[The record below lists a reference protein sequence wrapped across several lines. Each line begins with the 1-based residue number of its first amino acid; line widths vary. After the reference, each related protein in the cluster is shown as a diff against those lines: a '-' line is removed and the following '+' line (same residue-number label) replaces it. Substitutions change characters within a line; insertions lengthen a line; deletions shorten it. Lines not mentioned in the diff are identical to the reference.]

1 MLWLVAYGVIEP
13 LAETQTCQYKID
25 QKEKPDFV
33 SLEPGSEVAFMP
45 IFGSGI
51 TAHAFM
57 QETK

>member
-1 MLWLVAYGVIEP
+1 MLWLVAYVVIEP

-25 QKEKPDFV
+25 QQEKPDFV

-45 IFGSGI
+45 FGSGI

-57 QETK
+57 QATK

>member
-1 MLWLVAYGVIEP
+1 VIQP

-25 QKEKPDFV
+25 QQEKPDFV

>member
-25 QKEKPDFV
+25 QQEKPDFV
-33 SLEPGSEVAFMP
+33 SLEPGSEVAK
-45 IFGSGI
+45 FGSGI

-57 QETK
+57 QAT